1 MVEDAHVKLNSEFPL
16 QVICSLRR
24 RHFFTTKLDL
34 YIRKGIVKCCIL
46 GLAFYGAEGASA
58 VREKK
63 YF

>member
-1 MVEDAHVKLNSEFPL
+1 MFIRKKTL
-16 QVICSLRR
+16 
-24 RHFFTTKLDL
+24 FTTKLDL